1 VRIVVVVQARMGSSR
16 LPGKVLLPLAGAP
29 LLERM
34 LERVLAAEE
43 PDDLCL
49 ATTLAAEDEPIRELA
64 RRMRVPLVSGHPT
77 DLLARHVQAGHE
89 TRADVVVK
97 VPSDCPLIDP
107 GVIDRVIGRFRQS
120 ADTVDFVTNLHPPSW
135 PDGNDVEVIPMPVL
149 ELAWREAKRPLER
162 EHTTP
167 FIWERPDRFRL
178 LNVESDLGSD
188 LSKSHRFTIDYA
200 EDHRFIAHVYDELW
214 SPERPIFS
222 LSDILALLAARPD
235 IARLNE
241 RWAGQ
246 SWHLAHLDEL
256 ASVALGPRGLHWTA
270 PPSPV
275 SVAPLGVIAPSV
287 IAPSAVSPDAGA
299 SKESR

>member
-43 PDDLCL
+43 PDELCV

-64 RRMRVPLVSGHPT
+64 RRLRVPLVSGHPT
-77 DLLARHVQAGHE
+77 DLLDRHLQAGHE

-107 GVIDRVIGRFRQS
+107 AVIDRVIGRFRES
-120 ADTVDFVTNLHPPSW
+120 ADAVDFVTNLHPPSW

-149 ELAWREAKRPLER
+149 ELAGREAKRPLER

-188 LSKSHRFTIDYA
+188 LSKSHRFTIDYP
-200 EDHRFIAHVYDELW
+200 EDHRFIARVYDELW

-222 LSDILALLAARPD
+222 LSEILALLAARPD
-235 IARLNE
+235 IKRLNE

-246 SWHLAHLDEL
+246 SWHLAHLGEL
-256 ASVALGPRGLHWTA
+256 ASVALGPRGLHWTTPAA
-270 PPSPV
+270 P
-275 SVAPLGVIAPSV
+275 ARVIAQ
-287 IAPSAVSPDAGA
+287 SAVSPGAGA
-299 SKESR
+299 SKESL